1 VGILIF
7 ENGLLHVAELGKRGE
22 KFPPFKD
29 AHPSYWLQVTR
40 SKVEGMDLTAPQ
52 QITPEGTGTYTE
64 RPPL

>member
-29 AHPSYWLQVTR
+29 AHPSY
-40 SKVEGMDLTAPQ
+40 
-52 QITPEGTGTYTE
+52 
-64 RPPL
+64 